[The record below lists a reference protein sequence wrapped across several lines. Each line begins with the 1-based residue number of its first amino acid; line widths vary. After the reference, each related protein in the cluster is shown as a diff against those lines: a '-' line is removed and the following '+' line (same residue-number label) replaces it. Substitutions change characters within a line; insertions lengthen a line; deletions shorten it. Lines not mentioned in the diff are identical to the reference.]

1 MIFIREVP
9 LCRCPVLQA
18 LCSVQPLVESDDSPA
33 LTLSCV
39 PAMYIVVIL
48 TEMVLHMYEAS
59 IFISREDHSILC
71 TLWVFVRLIPR
82 QLGYLLHIPYMRAS
96 HSREDWSFII

>member
-39 PAMYIVVIL
+39 PAMNIEVIL
-48 TEMVLHMYEAS
+48 TEMGSTYGVC
-59 IFISREDHSILC
+59 IFISQEDHSVLC
-71 TLWVFVRLIPR
+71 KLWVFVRLITR
-82 QLGYLLHIPYMRAS
+82 QLEYLLHIPYMKAS
-96 HSREDWSFII
+96 HTREDWSFII